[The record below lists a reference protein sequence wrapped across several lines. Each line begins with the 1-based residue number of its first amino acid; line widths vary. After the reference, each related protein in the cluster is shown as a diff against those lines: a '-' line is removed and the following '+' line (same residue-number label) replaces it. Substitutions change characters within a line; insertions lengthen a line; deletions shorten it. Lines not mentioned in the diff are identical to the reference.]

1 MSAFGGKADISG
13 HAAMSASDPKRT
25 SPDRLL
31 ARRFNLLSFGGNVCA
46 NRKCKDT
53 FLTALSLSVFSGQ
66 AAAQQAKTYRI
77 GFLTP
82 APAASMEARVGRF
95 KQGLRQLGH
104 IEG

>member
-1 MSAFGGKADISG
+1 M
-13 HAAMSASDPKRT
+13 
-25 SPDRLL
+25 RL
-31 ARRFNLLSFGGNVCA
+31 AV
-46 NRKCKDT
+46 

-104 IEG
+104 IEGQNTAIEFRSAEGKQERLLPPN